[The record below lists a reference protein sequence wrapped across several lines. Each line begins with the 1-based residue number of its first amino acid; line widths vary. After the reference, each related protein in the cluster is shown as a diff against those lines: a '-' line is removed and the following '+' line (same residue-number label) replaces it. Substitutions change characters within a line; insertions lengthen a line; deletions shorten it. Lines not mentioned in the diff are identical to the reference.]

1 MPNNIELVRISRAM
15 IGNPYW
21 YGTYSQT
28 GSEQLLSDCAK
39 RYPNQFSKKRI
50 ETAKARGDFGK
61 RVMDCSGLIK
71 NVLMGGTE
79 TATPVYNAQFDLSA
93 NSFHT
98 KATEKGSIKDIPEII
113 GLGLWKN
120 NHVGVYI
127 GGGKCIE
134 AKGFDYGVVES
145 ELANTAFV
153 EWFKIPFI
161 DYVMYSDGA
170 SVYDVKNKKV
180 IYNRLIPFE
189 ITRDIIEYLNTTE
202 VYYNIYLDGQ
212 IATQK
217 GRQRYGDL
225 LSEISGKSVELIV
238 GFFNTQQE
246 YLASRKFIDR
256 FSDRLYITSAF
267 RNEFEMTDI
276 NATKGKT
283 MAYLCELNSI
293 TSSQVIAFGDSGNDL
308 PLLEFAGV
316 SVAMGNAEENV
327 KQIADYVTETNALD
341 GVAVAVEKFVLNN

>member
-1 MPNNIELVRISRAM
+1 MPNNIELARISRAM

-21 YGTYSQT
+21 YGTYGT
-28 GSEQLLSDCAK
+28 IGSEQLLSDCAK

-71 NVLMGGTE
+71 NYLMGGTKD
-79 TATPVYNAQFDLSA
+79 ATPVYDAQYDLSA

-98 KATEKGSIKDIPEII
+98 KATEKGPIGSIPEII

-161 DYVMYSDGA
+161 DYVDGA
-170 SVYDVKNKKV
+170 VPEVPEVPEVPHEDPSPVASQEYKV
-180 IYNRLIPFE
+180 AP
-189 ITRDIIEYLNTTE
+189 
-202 VYYNIYLDGQ
+202 
-212 IATQK
+212 
-217 GRQRYGDL
+217 GDT
-225 LSEISGKSVELIV
+225 LSE
-238 GFFNTQQE
+238 
-246 YLASRKFIDR
+246 LASKWGCAVSDIVKFNGIENPDLIKVGQVLR
-256 FSDRLYITSAF
+256 IPPCGFSNAVQSVVWVGTVNTNKDPLRVRSSMSTADNKNVVRLLPKGSKVDIKGDAIGDWYALADGTGYVAAKYIA
-267 RNEFEMTDI
+267 R
-276 NATKGKT
+276 
-283 MAYLCELNSI
+283 
-293 TSSQVIAFGDSGNDL
+293 
-308 PLLEFAGV
+308 
-316 SVAMGNAEENV
+316 
-327 KQIADYVTETNALD
+327 
-341 GVAVAVEKFVLNN
+341 

>member
-1 MPNNIELVRISRAM
+1 MPNNFELVNIARAM

-21 YGTYSQT
+21 YGTYGQIGT
-28 GSEQLLSDCAK
+28 EQLLSDCAK
-39 RYPNQFSKKRI
+39 RYPNQYSKKRI

-79 TATPVYNAQFDLSA
+79 TATPVYNAQYDLSA

-98 KATEKGSIKDIPEII
+98 KATEKGSIKDIPEVI

-161 DYVMYSDGA
+161 DYVDGA
-170 SVYDVKNKKV
+170 VPEVPEAPEVPHEDPSPVASQEYKVAPGDTLSELASKWHCSVSDIVAINDIDNPDVIFVGQV
-180 IYNRLIPFE
+180 IKIPNGSE
-189 ITRDIIEYLNTTE
+189 AASSDVWVGT
-202 VYYNIYLDGQ
+202 V
-212 IATQK
+212 ATQRDPLRVRIGPSLSAPVKTLLPK
-217 GRQRYGDL
+217 GSKVEIKGEAQGDWYAL
-225 LSEISGKSVELIV
+225 ADGSGYVAAKYIS
-238 GFFNTQQE
+238 
-246 YLASRKFIDR
+246 R
-256 FSDRLYITSAF
+256 
-267 RNEFEMTDI
+267 
-276 NATKGKT
+276 
-283 MAYLCELNSI
+283 
-293 TSSQVIAFGDSGNDL
+293 
-308 PLLEFAGV
+308 
-316 SVAMGNAEENV
+316 
-327 KQIADYVTETNALD
+327 
-341 GVAVAVEKFVLNN
+341 

>member
-21 YGTYSQT
+21 YGTYGQT

-39 RYPNQFSKKRI
+39 RYPNQYSKKRI

-79 TATPVYNAQFDLSA
+79 TATPVYNAQYDLSA

-98 KATEKGSIKDIPEII
+98 KATEKGSIKDIPEVI

-161 DYVMYSDGA
+161 EYVDGSIPEDPSASDPEP
-170 SVYDVKNKKV
+170 VVV
-180 IYNRLIPFE
+180 P
-189 ITRDIIEYLNTTE
+189 E
-202 VYYNIYLDGQ
+202 VPDEKYETY
-212 IATQK
+212 TVVP
-217 GRQRYGDL
+217 GDT
-225 LSEISGKSVELIV
+225 LSA
-238 GFFNTQQE
+238 
-246 YLASRKFIDR
+246 LASRWGCSVSDIASLNGISNPDLIKVGERLRIPDGGSNAASSESPVWIGTVATNKDPLRVRSSKSTANNDNVVRLLPKGSQVDLIGDNDGGWYKLADGTGYVAAKFISR
-256 FSDRLYITSAF
+256 
-267 RNEFEMTDI
+267 
-276 NATKGKT
+276 
-283 MAYLCELNSI
+283 
-293 TSSQVIAFGDSGNDL
+293 
-308 PLLEFAGV
+308 
-316 SVAMGNAEENV
+316 
-327 KQIADYVTETNALD
+327 
-341 GVAVAVEKFVLNN
+341 